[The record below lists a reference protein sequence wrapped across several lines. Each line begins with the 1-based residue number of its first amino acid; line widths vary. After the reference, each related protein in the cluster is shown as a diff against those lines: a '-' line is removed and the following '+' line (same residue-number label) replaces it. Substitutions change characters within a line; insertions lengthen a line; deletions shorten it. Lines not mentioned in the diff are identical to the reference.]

1 VIVKI
6 VKNQSKS
13 FFKSVNSFVLQIL
26 IFNLIKILKKKCNSM
41 KTKTKKGILYLGVAF
56 LLCLNG
62 LISYIPIENTVL
74 ETDIQDKNLPR
85 LSSQYINI
93 ITPENKTYIGA
104 MEGYYP
110 ATYGFEN
117 ETLGSDP
124 IEWLCIR
131 SGGTVRIVEEVG
143 THKNVA
149 KIRDIDNSGYVS
161 FLNQFDSNKVS
172 GTVEFWVSTNDTSK
186 AFYMRILASISERA
200 VIMRIENDYIYCQ
213 DSTTWRVVKS
223 ISNNKWYHFSIEF
236 DCSTDTYNCWI
247 DGNLEAA
254 DYGFGDG
261 DISSVSKLQL
271 YTTNIEAD
279 YEVYVDAVGY
289 SWDTNYNIGDN
300 LNEGLLLSFTNN
312 TKLDWIGYSLDGQST
327 KTIYGNTS
335 IPTPND
341 GLHSI
346 QLFGNDSLG
355 TGYHSDK
362 RWFKVEAFSN
372 NYIEDFTTTTYMDD
386 LATNSSGWGSGA
398 LNLPNKNLTVNVFEA
413 PSNWR
418 SSKVQMSGDI
428 VYSANYYRFEIHD
441 ISNPSEPILLSAYSD
456 GCYDFV
462 ISGNYAYIAAYRHGL
477 IILDISDKSNP
488 SLLGSCDNYQTHS
501 SITDLYATTIEI
513 KGAYAYIWDLIHEL
527 IVINIAN
534 PSNPFKAG
542 DWLESGGFYG
552 EKMIIK
558 DNYLYLLTGNVII
571 FDISSPTSPSDVY
584 TYNTGTYYDTGVIS
598 GNYLYLPGQ
607 YTLDILNIVTPT
619 APAFV
624 SSTHTGVSGP
634 QSIAFDNYFVYI
646 GGNRIASPNNYGLV
660 EIYDVSNVVNPQ
672 FEYRYISPCADPS
685 HSSMIDT
692 IDVINGFSFMTDYYG
707 YYIIA
712 DFNLIDQYEAIAIGQ
727 SSSIYSGTS
736 NVLLTHVLLEVSEDI
751 PTDTGITYYVSADNG
766 SHWEQIIPNS
776 VHAFE
781 YLGNQLK
788 WKAVLTTSHLYRT
801 PQLNSLSIA
810 YLPLLNGTILLTPL
824 NHTHTND
831 NTPYFEWGDIPEATD
846 YIIQLDTSTTFNSVD
861 YRYQKVNNNYWTA
874 SPFLQ
879 DNTWYWRVAGIDSK
893 NDVGFFSA
901 YNILYIDAP
910 PGQSTLISPENNRY
924 IATSNP
930 TFTWSEAYNALNYTL
945 QLDSSNTF
953 SSGDLIIY
961 SQILLTSYSPISPI
975 TDGIWYWRIQAF
987 DNTGNSGPY
996 SNVNLIIIDATIP
1009 SIDQPNDKSYKE
1021 GSTGNR
1027 IVWNSN
1033 DINPDRCEVTRD
1045 ETIVRD
1051 NSWDGN
1057 IIIIDIDELSV
1068 GTYIYTCTVYDKAG
1082 NSNSDIVTVTVEE
1095 AENIFGPF
1103 INVYITLGVIGVV
1116 AIPVVYFVLK
1126 KFKNRP

>member
-1 VIVKI
+1 MI
-6 VKNQSKS
+6 
-13 FFKSVNSFVLQIL
+13 
-26 IFNLIKILKKKCNSM
+26 
-41 KTKTKKGILYLGVAF
+41 TKTKKEIIHLGVVF
-56 LLCLNG
+56 LLCFNS
-62 LISYIPIENTVL
+62 IIPYILIENTL
-74 ETDIQDKNLPR
+74 FETVVQEKNLPR
-85 LSSQYINI
+85 LSSQDINI
-93 ITPENKTYIGA
+93 ITPENETYIGG
-104 MEGYYP
+104 MQGYYP

-124 IEWLCIR
+124 IEWLSDR
-131 SGGTVRIVEEVG
+131 TGGTVRIVEEVG

-161 FLNQFDSNKVS
+161 FLNRFDSNKVS

-312 TKLDWIGYSLDGQST
+312 TKLDWIGYSLDGQENR
-327 KTIYGNTS
+327 TIYGNTTIS
-335 IPTPND
+335 TPVD
-341 GLHSI
+341 GIHNI

-355 TGYHSDK
+355 TGYHSGIK
-362 RWFKVEAFSN
+362 WFKVEAFSN

-386 LATNSSGWGSGA
+386 PFTNVSGWGSGV
-398 LNLPNKNLTVNVFEA
+398 LSLPYKNLTVNVFET

-428 VYSANYYRFEIHD
+428 VYSANYYQFEIYD
-441 ISNPSEPILLSAYSD
+441 ISNPMGPILLSAYSD

-477 IILDISDKSNP
+477 IILDISNKNNP
-488 SLLGSCDNYQTHS
+488 SLLGSCANYHIS
-501 SITDLYATTIEI
+501 ANPNLYATSVSL
-513 KGAYAYIWDLIHEL
+513 KDSYVYLWDVNHGLN
-527 IVINIAN
+527 VINIIN
-534 PSNPFKAG
+534 PSSPFKIG
-542 DWLESGGFYG
+542 DWHEIGGFYG

-558 DNYLYLLTGNVII
+558 DNYLYFLPGSGDLII
-571 FDISSPTSPSDVY
+571 FDIIVPMSPTDVY
-584 TYNTGTYYDTGVIS
+584 TYNIGTYCETCVIS

-619 APAFV
+619 APSLV
-624 SSTHTGVSGP
+624 SSTSTGVSYSN
-634 QSIAFDNYFVYI
+634 SIAFDNNFVYI
-646 GGNRIASPNNYGLV
+646 GGSKSTFPNFYGLV
-660 EIYDVSNVVNPQ
+660 EMYDVSNVANPQ
-672 FEYRYISPCADPS
+672 LEYTYVSPCADPS
-685 HSSMIDT
+685 HDSMIDA
-692 IDVINGFSFMTDYYG
+692 IDVINGFAFMTDYSG
-707 YYIIA
+707 YYILA
-712 DFNLIDQYEAIAIGQ
+712 DFNLIDQYEALGISQ
-727 SSSIYSGTS
+727 SSSVYSGTS
-736 NVLLTHVLLEVSEDI
+736 NVILTHVLLTVSEDL
-751 PTDTGITYYVSADNG
+751 PPDTGITYYVSADNG
-766 SHWEQIIPNS
+766 SHWEQVIPNS
-776 VHAFE
+776 ILAFE
-781 YLGNQLK
+781 FLGNQLK
-788 WKAVLTTSHLYRT
+788 WKAELTTSHLYRT

-810 YLPLLNGTILLTPL
+810 YLPLLNGTILLSPL

-861 YRYQKVNNNYWTA
+861 YRYQKVSNNYWTA
-874 SPFLQ
+874 SPFLL

-924 IATSNP
+924 VATSNP

-945 QLDSSNTF
+945 QIDSSNTF

-961 SQILLTSYSPISPI
+961 SQILLTSYSPTSPI

-996 SNVNLIIIDATIP
+996 SNVNLVIIDATIP

-1021 GSTGNR
+1021 GSTGNG
-1027 IVWNSN
+1027 IVWNPN

-1045 ETIVRD
+1045 GTIVRD

-1082 NSNSDIVTVTVEE
+1082 NSNSDSVTVTVEE
-1095 AENIFGPF
+1095 AENIFGLF
-1103 INVYITLGVIGVV
+1103 IIASFIGIVMVIGI
-1116 AIPVVYFVLK
+1116 AMTFIIK
-1126 KFKNRP
+1126 KRRKIE